1 MQVVL
6 TLSELTNAVVV
17 PTQAMQTGQNG
28 EYIYVVKPD
37 QTIEERPVTA
47 GITYQG
53 ETVVTR
59 GLKAGET
66 VVTDG
71 QLRLAP
77 GVKVNIKSAI
87 SSTNATPIMKMKKH
101 PTTNIQQPTSNESV
115 STVWVFNDG
124 DNGNRKY
131 DLEVRLLEFASAV
144 IDLSEQLPDSRA
156 GNHVAGQILRSGTS
170 PYPNHGE
177 AEDAE
182 SREDFIHKLKVC
194 LKELR
199 ETRRWARL
207 IQRKG
212 WVKDKT
218 ALLFILSEA
227 DELIRIFLSSIQ
239 TARRNLLNERR
250 TREAG

>member
-1 MQVVL
+1 MF
-6 TLSELTNAVVV
+6 S
-17 PTQAMQTGQNG
+17 
-28 EYIYVVKPD
+28 
-37 QTIEERPVTA
+37 
-47 GITYQG
+47 
-53 ETVVTR
+53 
-59 GLKAGET
+59 
-66 VVTDG
+66 
-71 QLRLAP
+71 
-77 GVKVNIKSAI
+77 
-87 SSTNATPIMKMKKH
+87 
-101 PTTNIQQPTSNESV
+101 
-115 STVWVFNDG
+115 DG
-124 DNGNRKY
+124 DQNRKY
-131 DLEVRLLEFASAV
+131 DLEERLLEFASAV
-144 IDLSEQLPDSRA
+144 IDLSEKLPDTRA

-182 SREDFIHKLKVC
+182 SREDFIHKLKLC

-218 ALLFILSEA
+218 TLLFILSDA
-227 DELIRIFLSSIQ
+227 DELIRIFYSSIQ